1 MRRVTYNYGKDL
13 PIDLQL
19 NLWQKLIFNRDIK
32 LNELT
37 TNPLR
42 NDKTASCCLFEDL
55 RGCVSLLD
63 YGISAHLKV
72 NNNDRLSL
80 YEAIVI
86 KYKKNADDVIH
97 DYITLNKIDSKK
109 VEENTVKSR
118 DSKTYLYFQ
127 KYIDEDGN
135 ILYTEEAS
143 QYYST
148 YGISIEDLIKTNVYS
163 VNSYFISKI
172 EDGERLTTTVKP
184 YPELCMAMELQ
195 NSKLKIYYPKRESRK
210 WYSNTTMS
218 NYWYIKGSEKLV
230 LCTSHK
236 DMLVVHNLTG
246 ASVYSSMNETVS
258 YSKEQKELINSY
270 EHIYTLGDGDNA
282 GKKYNER
289 NIELFKAVTIEIG
302 DYNGIIN
309 SYGKNCK
316 DIAEIYRLNKQLCK
330 NILYDGICGDGK
342 SVERSNN
349 ITST

>member
-13 PIDLQL
+13 SIDLQL
-19 NLWQKLIFNRDIK
+19 KLWQKLIFNRDIK

-42 NDKTASCCLFEDL
+42 EDRTASCCLFEDL
-55 RGCVSLLD
+55 RGSVSLLD

-86 KYKKNADDVIH
+86 KYKKNADDIIH
-97 DYITLNKIDSKK
+97 NYITLNNI
-109 VEENTVKSR
+109 ENKTENNITKSR

-127 KYIDEDGN
+127 KYIDEDGDV
-135 ILYTEEAS
+135 LYTEEAS
-143 QYYST
+143 KYYDT

-163 VNSYFISKI
+163 VKSYFISKI
-172 EDGERLTTTVKP
+172 EEGERVTTTVKP

-195 NSKLKIYYPKRESRK
+195 NSKLKIYYPKRENRK

-218 NYWYIKGSEKLV
+218 NYWFIKGSEKLI

-258 YSKEQKELINSY
+258 YSKEQKELISSY
-270 EHIYTLGDGDNA
+270 DFIYSLGDGDNA
-282 GKKYNER
+282 GKKYNDR
-289 NIELFKAVTIEIG
+289 NVELFGAIVIDIS

-316 DIAEIYRLNKQLCK
+316 DIAEIYRLDKKLCK
-330 NILYDGICGDGK
+330 DILYDGICGNDK
-342 SVERSNN
+342 SGEGSKIV
-349 ITST
+349 T